1 MIYMILTVTYSEIAE
16 NKKGKKVDK
25 PFFRSKAE
33 ELAPTEKTQVI
44 QCIYMC

>member
-1 MIYMILTVTYSEIAE
+1 MFYMILTATFAE
-16 NKKGKKVDK
+16 NKKVDK

>member
-1 MIYMILTVTYSEIAE
+1 MFYMILTAIYSEIAE
-16 NKKGKKVDK
+16 NKKVDK
-25 PFFRSKAE
+25 PFFRGKAE

>member
-1 MIYMILTVTYSEIAE
+1 MFYMILTATYSEIAE
-16 NKKGKKVDK
+16 NKKVDK
-25 PFFRSKAE
+25 PFFRGIKAE